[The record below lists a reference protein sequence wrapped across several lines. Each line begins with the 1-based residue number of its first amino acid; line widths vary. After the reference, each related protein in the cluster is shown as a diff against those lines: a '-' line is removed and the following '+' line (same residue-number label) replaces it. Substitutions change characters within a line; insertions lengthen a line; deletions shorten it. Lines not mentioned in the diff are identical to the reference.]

1 MNYFV
6 TYFSGFARKVFH
18 FQKNFKV
25 DEISTNTKTFVQRY
39 IEEEI
44 ASSEFSGQGQKKICL
59 TTSSKI
65 KSFVHSGIFF
75 RKIYF
80 TSQFSLFLY
89 ISFDINMAPILT
101 NMWMYGKSPK

>member
-1 MNYFV
+1 M
-6 TYFSGFARKVFH
+6 
-18 FQKNFKV
+18 

-101 NMWMYGKSPK
+101 NMWMYGIIHMKNKNDAEIIPRSRCLDIG